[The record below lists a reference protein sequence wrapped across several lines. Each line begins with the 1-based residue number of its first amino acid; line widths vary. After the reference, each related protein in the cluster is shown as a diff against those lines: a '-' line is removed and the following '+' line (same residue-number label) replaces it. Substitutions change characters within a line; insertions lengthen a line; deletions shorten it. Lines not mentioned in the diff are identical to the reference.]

1 MATLS
6 GTQLPSFSGYISLG
20 QPEAARKT
28 PRGYGVFFCQLG
40 ILSTLVMLVV
50 AYRAFDWDAEGLI
63 YPACWSFAAL
73 SLWLF
78 WSWRQQSGKTLD
90 PYTLFIL
97 AAVLFNGG
105 QALLEMFRLNPRGF
119 LGNVFPP
126 ESLLRALWFTM
137 LGLASV
143 HLGALLSLHIGR
155 RTTCGSS
162 VALSAS
168 RESRAC
174 AMVGIAMIGVSLLP
188 WLMLM
193 WSSTAAVMS
202 YGYFVGLFQ
211 QESATSFD
219 AAPSLLSAFLIPGAL
234 FLLAGSRR
242 PLGRT
247 CAVTILAAYCI
258 GNFFLGSRAPATT
271 TLVAGLWLWHYSV
284 SRVRRLTVV
293 LVGLGVA
300 LLIPLVA
307 TVRDYS
313 MEARTSNLTA
323 DSLRAIGNPLVFTA
337 AEMGNSMSTVA
348 YTIEL
353 VPAVRGFDYG
363 QSYFFASLTA
373 LPNLFWDLHPTSAHG
388 LLSNWLVWTVDP
400 GRAALN
406 GGLGFSFLAEAFLN
420 FGWYG
425 APFALLAVGLLLGLL
440 VRWAGNAQRSG
451 SFAAVACMLLFVLFF
466 ARGES
471 ASMVRG
477 VLWYSLLP
485 YAAVRLLVRAQGR

>member
-1 MATLS
+1 
-6 GTQLPSFSGYISLG
+6 
-20 QPEAARKT
+20 
-28 PRGYGVFFCQLG
+28 
-40 ILSTLVMLVV
+40 
-50 AYRAFDWDAEGLI
+50 
-63 YPACWSFAAL
+63 
-73 SLWLF
+73 
-78 WSWRQQSGKTLD
+78 
-90 PYTLFIL
+90 
-97 AAVLFNGG
+97 
-105 QALLEMFRLNPRGF
+105 
-119 LGNVFPP
+119 
-126 ESLLRALWFTM
+126 
-137 LGLASV
+137 
-143 HLGALLSLHIGR
+143 
-155 RTTCGSS
+155 
-162 VALSAS
+162 
-168 RESRAC
+168 
-174 AMVGIAMIGVSLLP
+174 
-188 WLMLM
+188 
-193 WSSTAAVMS
+193 
-202 YGYFVGLFQ
+202 
-211 QESATSFD
+211 
-219 AAPSLLSAFLIPGAL
+219 
-234 FLLAGSRR
+234 
-242 PLGRT
+242 
-247 CAVTILAAYCI
+247 
-258 GNFFLGSRAPATT
+258 
-271 TLVAGLWLWHYSV
+271 VAGLWLWHYSV